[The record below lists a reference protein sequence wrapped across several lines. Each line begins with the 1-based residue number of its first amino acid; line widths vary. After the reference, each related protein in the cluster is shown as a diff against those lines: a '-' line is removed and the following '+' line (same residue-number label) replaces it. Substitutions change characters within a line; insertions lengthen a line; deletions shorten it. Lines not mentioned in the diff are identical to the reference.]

1 MSQLIFLG
9 TAGSTA
15 VINKFMRFSGGIIIQ
30 TQGLQLH
37 LDPGPGAVN
46 QARALGINVHH
57 TSAILVSHNHL
68 NHCNDLNILVE
79 AMTHSGIEHRGIIMG
94 SKSVLQETP
103 ENRPYLTRYHQ
114 SLVEK
119 IIPLEKDH
127 KIAIENIEIHS
138 LSVEH
143 TDPHAVGFKIITPR
157 FVISYPGDTIMTEQL
172 VQELMGTDILI
183 LNVPYPGK
191 TAKGMNLDTDAAIKI
206 VNAVKPKLSIMT
218 HFGLEMIKAD
228 PLFEAREV
236 QRITG
241 VTTVAVKDGLTIV
254 PEALGNKAPVK
265 GFN

>member
-1 MSQLIFLG
+1 
-9 TAGSTA
+9 
-15 VINKFMRFSGGIIIQ
+15 
-30 TQGLQLH
+30 
-37 LDPGPGAVN
+37 
-46 QARALGINVHH
+46 
-57 TSAILVSHNHL
+57 
-68 NHCNDLNILVE
+68 
-79 AMTHSGIEHRGIIMG
+79 
-94 SKSVLQETP
+94 
-103 ENRPYLTRYHQ
+103 
-114 SLVEK
+114 
-119 IIPLEKDH
+119 
-127 KIAIENIEIHS
+127 
-138 LSVEH
+138 
-143 TDPHAVGFKIITPR
+143 
-157 FVISYPGDTIMTEQL
+157 MTEQL

-206 VNAVKPKLSIMT
+206 VNAVKPKLTIMT